1 MSMSGQKEKK
11 KENWFGWSGLEQD
24 CWVEG
29 ILIGKV
35 RRYKLEWEHHIWAD
49 LMVAMMLAPAFSEKS
64 TPGGK
69 DTLSQ
74 GGMGDGRMTLAW
86 RISRRPLLMEFPDLE
101 S

>member
-1 MSMSGQKEKK
+1 
-11 KENWFGWSGLEQD
+11 
-24 CWVEG
+24 
-29 ILIGKV
+29 
-35 RRYKLEWEHHIWAD
+35 
-49 LMVAMMLAPAFSEKS
+49 MVAMMLAPAFSEKS

-69 DTLSQ
+69 DSLSQ